1 MGQCDR
7 PNAVFAIFQTS
18 PDLESV
24 ILRIDL
30 VQTRPGAAM
39 TAVINLLITAWGMV
53 SRGSRERVHPKI
65 LKRKK
70 TGPFLSWFLPI
81 PYRQG

>member
-53 SRGSRERVHPKI
+53 SRGSRESSPQNPKAE
-65 LKRKK
+65 KNR
-70 TGPFLSWFLPI
+70 TFLVLVFAYSL
-81 PYRQG
+81 